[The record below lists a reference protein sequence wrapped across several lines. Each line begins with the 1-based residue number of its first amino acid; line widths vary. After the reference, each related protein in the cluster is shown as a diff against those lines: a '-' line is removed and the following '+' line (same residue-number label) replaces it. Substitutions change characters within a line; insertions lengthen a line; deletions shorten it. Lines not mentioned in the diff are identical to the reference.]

1 MKKSAKSLDWDQ
13 RGQLWYPGWG
23 TQTCQQ
29 FVHPASH
36 LLWGR
41 LALLV
46 FPWAQFWLNQVAGQ
60 HQMVMHNGDH
70 VTPALKLLW
79 GPQTRGFPQ
88 QPVCQSDTHAPAR
101 SAERIPKQPEPDR
114 PLGRRSR

>member
-1 MKKSAKSLDWDQ
+1 MALPILIPERRPFDFPRVVVSWLGYPNVPTICASRVA
-13 RGQLWYPGWG
+13 RG
-23 TQTCQQ
+23 
-29 FVHPASH
+29 SR
-36 LLWGR
+36 GR

-88 QPVCQSDTHAPAR
+88 QRLFVKAIPMLLPEAQSV
-101 SAERIPKQPEPDR
+101 SQIN
-114 PLGRRSR
+114 L